1 MGANLPTTTV
11 DWERVRAKAKEL
23 GSDGCTGVKDFHLDC
38 CLLHD
43 IYYRTG
49 ADLDGSPVSRREAD
63 AALRKCIQSRSA
75 LGKASPLAAIRW
87 IGTRLLG
94 GLRGYGPKS
103 TR

>member
-11 DWERVRAKAKEL
+11 DWDRVRARAKEL
-23 GSDGCTGVKDFHLDC
+23 NSDGCTGVKDFYKDC

-49 ADLDGSPVSRREAD
+49 ADLDGQPVTRREAD
-63 AALRKCIQSRSA
+63 ALLRDCIRSRSR
-75 LGKASPLAAIRW
+75 LGKWSPLALVRW
-87 IGTRLLG
+87 TGTRLLG

-103 TR
+103 A